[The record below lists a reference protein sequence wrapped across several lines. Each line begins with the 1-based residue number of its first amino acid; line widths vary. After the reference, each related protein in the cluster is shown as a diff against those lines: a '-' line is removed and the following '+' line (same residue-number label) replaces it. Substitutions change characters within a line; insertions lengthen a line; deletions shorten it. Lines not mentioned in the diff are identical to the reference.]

1 MFEFYL
7 IMPIIVAIVIL
18 YWSLIFNML
27 ASIKLPA
34 PERLVPHPVQVDF
47 DGLIIIKPADGSDS
61 LLPDD
66 YFQPISLTCVPLD
79 AIIVQAH
86 TMTYESL
93 GESL

>member
-1 MFEFYL
+1 VE
-7 IMPIIVAIVIL
+7 
-18 YWSLIFNML
+18 
-27 ASIKLPA
+27 
-34 PERLVPHPVQVDF
+34 F